1 MACAAVVSE
10 RSVTDEGNLS
20 GSVEY
25 PVAGSRGLIAL
36 PPVPGSP
43 RSTVRSAPEDV
54 TDQSILRDLLIP
66 VPVEPQ
72 LPSYTDTVPPDH
84 TSRVVREGGYHGS
97 RLGLVAG
104 QQMEQLG
111 GVRDRDSAGVA
122 RSDFALPLFAGRTVD
137 RDIAVASCGGLAL
150 GTPNLL
156 APLFSSGN
164 DGVTVACG
172 GGCSPDNLLAPSV

>member
-1 MACAAVVSE
+1 MHVARMALHMVACAAVVSE

-20 GSVEY
+20 SSVEY

-43 RSTVRSAPEDV
+43 HSTVRSAPEDV

-97 RLGLVAG
+97 RLGLINVAG
-104 QQMEQLG
+104 QQVEQLG

-122 RSDFALPLFAGRTVD
+122 RSDFALPLFAGRTVN
-137 RDIAVASCGGLAL
+137 RDFAVAPGGGLEIGRAH
-150 GTPNLL
+150 
-156 APLFSSGN
+156 
-164 DGVTVACG
+164 V
-172 GGCSPDNLLAPSV
+172 